1 MHKIIVL
8 IAIGVPLTVAGIFI
22 MYSVENETFPLFEED
37 TFDEKQSIQ
46 ETYEAALEFC
56 SNNYQF
62 ENIKDKEEYDNC
74 INSVESWFLENSE
87 N

>member
-1 MHKIIVL
+1 MHKIVVL
-8 IAIGVPLTVAGIFI
+8 VAIGVPLTVAGIFI
-22 MYSVENETFPLFEED
+22 TYTVENETFPFFQEN

-56 SNNYQF
+56 STNYQF
-62 ENIKDKEEYDNC
+62 ENIKGKEEYDSC